1 MELLDSVISGVVYI
15 AATFVLFL
23 VGKLVY
29 RLVHRRFKLREE
41 LFEHDNFAM
50 ALAITGYYLGLV
62 LAVTGMF
69 AGPSAGLIN
78 DLIDLGVYGLLA
90 IVLLNVSVIINDRV
104 ILRGFSN
111 EKEILTDRN
120 AGTGVIEGANSVAV
134 GLIVAGALSGTGSLW
149 TALAF
154 WAFGQLALVGA
165 SLVYER
171 VLPYRLHAEI
181 ERDNVAV
188 GVAFA
193 GLLIGLGNVVRFAVA
208 GDFVSWPVSLG
219 TALVYTLVGVALFP
233 IVRLVTDWLLMPG
246 VTLEQELVAQ
256 AKPNVGAGLLEAFS
270 YVAASFLIGAA
281 L

>member
-1 MELLDSVISGVVYI
+1 MALLDSVISGVIYI
-15 AATFVLFL
+15 AGAFVLFL

-29 RLVHRRFKLREE
+29 RIVHRRFNLRQE
-41 LFEHDNFAM
+41 LFEHDNFAV
-50 ALAITGYYLGLV
+50 ALAMTGYYLGLV

-69 AGPSAGLIN
+69 TGPSAGLVD

-90 IVLLNVSVIINDRV
+90 IVLLNVSVVINDKV

-111 EKEILTDRN
+111 EKEILVDQN

-134 GLIVAGALSGTGSLW
+134 GLIIAGALSGTGSLW

-154 WAFGQLALVGA
+154 WGFGQLALVGA
-165 SLVYER
+165 SLLYAR

-193 GLLIGLGNVVRFAVA
+193 GLLVGLGNVVRFAVA

-219 TALVYTLVGVALFP
+219 TALVYTLVGAALFP
-233 IVRLVTDWLLMPG
+233 VVRLVTDWLLMPG
-246 VTLEQELVAQ
+246 VTLEGELVRQ